1 MAGIAFIVLANQ
13 SDPAKHRTVLH
24 TPTYDLT
31 VVAVPD
37 YQAAAQ
43 VAKELF
49 AEGIE
54 TIELCGGFGNLG
66 TAEVARAIPKAHLG
80 VVRFDGHPGLGGASG
95 DAHYMRS

>member
-1 MAGIAFIVLANQ
+1 MAGIAFLILADQ
-13 SDPAKHRTVLH
+13 SDPANHRTVLQ

-37 YQAAAQ
+37 YQVAVR

-49 AEGIE
+49 AEGID

-66 TAEVARAIPKAHLG
+66 TAEVARAIPNAHLG

-95 DAHYMRS
+95 DAHFMRR

>member
-1 MAGIAFIVLANQ
+1 MAGIAFIVLADQ
-13 SDPAKHRTVLH
+13 SDPAVHRTVLR

-37 YQAAAQ
+37 YQAAVQ

-49 AEGIE
+49 AEGIQ

-66 TAEVARAIPKAHLG
+66 TAEVARVIPGAHLG
-80 VVRFDGHPGLGGASG
+80 VVRFDGHPGFGGASG
-95 DAHYMRS
+95 DTHYTRR